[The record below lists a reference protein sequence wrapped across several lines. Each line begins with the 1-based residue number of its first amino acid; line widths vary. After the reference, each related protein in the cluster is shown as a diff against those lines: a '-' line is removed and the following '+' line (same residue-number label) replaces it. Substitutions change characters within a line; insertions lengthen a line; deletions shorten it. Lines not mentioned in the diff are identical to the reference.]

1 MEIEIRDIDEETFEE
16 LMPECRRCLY
26 WEAPEKFG
34 RDEEGKPKVTE
45 DEAIAIKRGWF
56 KKASETMVSCGKI
69 LYADGKAV
77 GYAQYAAPRL
87 FEKVTEYSRELFP
100 PSPDG
105 VLISCI
111 YIQGEYQGKGLG
123 TRLLQAVI
131 EDLRE
136 RGCETLETY
145 SRDDSVNNAS
155 GPTVM
160 YLENGFKVM
169 QTKKWGGGTFS
180 LMKLELCLKSLKSD
194 H

>member
-26 WEAPEKFG
+26 WEAPDKFG
-34 RDEEGKPKVTE
+34 RDEGGEPKVAE
-45 DEAIAIKRGWF
+45 GEAIAIKRGWF
-56 KKASETMVSCGKI
+56 KKASEIMGSCGKI
-69 LYADGKAV
+69 MYADGKAV
-77 GYAQYAAPRL
+77 GYAQFAPPHL
-87 FEKVTEYSRELFP
+87 FEKVAEYSRELFP
-100 PSPDG
+100 PGPDG

-136 RGCETLETY
+136 RGCEVLETY

-180 LMKLELCLKSLKSD
+180 LMKLEL
-194 H
+194 